1 MAFED
6 GEGRLK
12 LWFARVQK
20 ILSKRGKGRKLIL
33 SAVDLDNVPAG
44 LQVKVHFYSPVPRK
58 RRTYKYRS
66 AGRVSLELESYP
78 VTAILYIV
86 HFDYNATRDEYTL
99 QLDEWRGVQDR
110 LKELRQRS

>member
-44 LQVKVHFYSPVPRK
+44 LQVKVHFYSPVPRVK
-58 RRTYKYRS
+58 
-66 AGRVSLELESYP
+66 G
-78 VTAILYIV
+78 V
-86 HFDYNATRDEYTL
+86 HTSIDQQVGFH
-99 QLDEWRGVQDR
+99 
-110 LKELRQRS
+110 